1 MDDAV
6 EKMEGAIRNWGRWSD
21 IVVVMLPNIL
31 FVVIRLE
38 PIVSI
43 SFGIIYFCWLYNMR
57 QENLGRKRVKEFI
70 SR

>member
-6 EKMEGAIRNWGRWSD
+6 EKMQGAIRNWGRWSD

>member
-6 EKMEGAIRNWGRWSD
+6 EKMQGAIRNWGRWSD

-38 PIVSI
+38 QIVSI

>member
-6 EKMEGAIRNWGRWSD
+6 EKKQGAIRNWGRWSD

-31 FVVIRLE
+31 FVVIKLE
-38 PIVSI
+38 QIVSI
-43 SFGIIYFCWLYNMR
+43 SFGIIYFCWLYTMR
-57 QENLGRKRVKEFI
+57 QENMGRKRVKEFI